1 MAEIPG
7 FLELLAERRSGTAD
21 IGLYWSPRIN
31 SATVVVSDDARGEH
45 LELPVRPGDNPL
57 DLFRHPY
64 AYAAGR
70 RCAVATLA
78 EPSRHG
84 ALCARTEI

>member
-1 MAEIPG
+1 MSTTSSASRLPRMVEIPG
-7 FLELLAERRSGTAD
+7 FLELLAHRHSGTAD
-21 IGLYWSPRIN
+21 IGLYWSRRTN
-31 SATVVVSDDARGEH
+31 RATVVVNDDVTGEH

-70 RCAVATLA
+70 WHAVASA
-78 EPSRHG
+78 
-84 ALCARTEI
+84 A